1 MEGEA
6 QVEDCALELIIM
18 STCDLAAYHT
28 PTGSVK
34 KKTTT
39 VFSRFFN
46 TCQKSEQTQI
56 IKNVELFKIRIL
68 IYDVVYVIFA
78 PS

>member
-1 MEGEA
+1 MCGCVSFMSLIRSSA
-6 QVEDCALELIIM
+6 QH
-18 STCDLAAYHT
+18 DLAEDTYT
-28 PTGSVK
+28 TTGSVK
-34 KKTTT
+34 NKTTT